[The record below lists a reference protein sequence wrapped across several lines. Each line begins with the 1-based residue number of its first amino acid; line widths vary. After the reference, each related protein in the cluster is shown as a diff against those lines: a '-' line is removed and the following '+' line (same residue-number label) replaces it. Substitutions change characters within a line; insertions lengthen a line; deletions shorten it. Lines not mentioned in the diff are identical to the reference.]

1 MHPVLHIDLVI
12 GSEPYW
18 EDKIY
23 DLILSGQWRPT
34 GFQEPQRIGS
44 KSVRIDRRVKSTEE
58 EERVVRL
65 REMQKCQNLS
75 FDNLQY
81 FLNKGVRNN
90 KFRK

>member
-1 MHPVLHIDLVI
+1 METNRF
-12 GSEPYW
+12 SRTTENR
-18 EDKIY
+18 E
-23 DLILSGQWRPT
+23 
-34 GFQEPQRIGS
+34 QRIGS